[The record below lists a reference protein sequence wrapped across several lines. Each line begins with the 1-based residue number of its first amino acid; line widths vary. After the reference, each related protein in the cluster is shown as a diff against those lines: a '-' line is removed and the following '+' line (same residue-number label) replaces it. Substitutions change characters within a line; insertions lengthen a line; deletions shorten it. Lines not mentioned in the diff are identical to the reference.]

1 MKKVVASVVLSAVIF
16 STMEVA
22 LKLGG
27 AGLDNIQLT
36 FLRFFIGAIVLV
48 PPAILECRK
57 SGYKTNIK
65 DLAWM
70 AATGVM
76 GVSISMLSFQIGV
89 MNSNAST
96 AAPVVCTNSMF
107 AMLVAHLFTSEKMS
121 KRKWTAFI
129 LGLVALFFMIR
140 PWDMQEGNSVL
151 GFLTLIL
158 AAITFGAYT
167 VMGKQTI
174 ARIGTFTQTSIGF
187 FFGSAV
193 LLVALLVTGRP
204 VVAGVAENLPL
215 VLYLGVI
222 VTGLG
227 YLVYFLGVL
236 YSDASTG
243 SIAFFVKP
251 AIAPFIAIAVL
262 HETVYWNTIVGI
274 GLLLTGSV
282 LTIYDTFAHR
292 KAMQAK
298 QLSEELVAS
307 EA

>member
-1 MKKVVASVVLSAVIF
+1 
-16 STMEVA
+16 
-22 LKLGG
+22 
-27 AGLDNIQLT
+27 
-36 FLRFFIGAIVLV
+36 
-48 PPAILECRK
+48 
-57 SGYKTNIK
+57 
-65 DLAWM
+65 
-70 AATGVM
+70 
-76 GVSISMLSFQIGV
+76 MLSFQIGV
-89 MNSNAST
+89 MHLNAST

-107 AMLVAHLFTSEKMS
+107 AMLVAHIFTSEKMS
-121 KRKWTAFI
+121 KRKWIAFI
-129 LGLVALFFMIR
+129 LGLIAIFFMIR

-151 GFLTLIL
+151 GFSTLIL

-174 ARIGTFTQTSIGF
+174 ERIGTFTQTSIGF

-193 LLVALLVTGRP
+193 LLIALLVTGRP
-204 VVAGVAENLPL
+204 IVAGVADNLPL
-215 VLYLGVI
+215 VLYVGVV

-262 HETVYWNTIVGI
+262 HETIYWNTIVGI

-282 LTIYDTFAHR
+282 LTIYDTFAYR
-292 KAMQAK
+292 NAVQAEK
-298 QLSEELVAS
+298 VLVQQ

>member
-1 MKKVVASVVLSAVIF
+1 
-16 STMEVA
+16 MEVA

-140 PWDMQEGNSVL
+140 PWDMH
-151 GFLTLIL
+151 GFSTLIL

-262 HETVYWNTIVGI
+262 HETIYWNTIVGI